1 MLVALTLAAVLV
13 TASPPPPPP
22 LTLAQAVAQ
31 AREASPLRGP
41 AQRLAEGSAEAARL
55 AGKWLNPLID
65 VRIENLS
72 QQDLAHDVFA
82 VVSQPLEF
90 GGKRA
95 LRRGIAT
102 AEVNL
107 AGANLQTVD
116 WQITLRTV
124 HLYVQALRSRGVF
137 ETLAAHRDGLTTL
150 ITIMRRRVAEG
161 YAAESD
167 LLRFEAESA
176 RMDIDIARAGLEL
189 GRSLGALTFVIGAEA
204 PIVSEQLVEPQALA
218 SPDLAAAAMT
228 AAIARHPEV
237 NAAAMRL
244 ARAQQVAALERA
256 RRLPD
261 PMLSAG
267 YKRTNGF
274 DTAVAGLTLT
284 LPVFD
289 HNGSAVAQAVG
300 EELAAQAERDAVL
313 RRLESEAATLIATA
327 QALSLRAA
335 RSDREL
341 LAPADGVRNAARAAF
356 REGTADVLKLIDAE
370 RVYGDVQR
378 AAIELRLEALAATL
392 EARLAVGL
400 EILP

>member
-1 MLVALTLAAVLV
+1 MLVALTLAAALV
-13 TASPPPPPP
+13 TASPPPP

-41 AQRLAEGSAEAARL
+41 AQRLADGSAEAARL
-55 AGKWLNPLID
+55 AGQWLNPLID
-65 VRIENLS
+65 VRVENLS
-72 QQDLAHDVFA
+72 QPALTRDVFA

-90 GGKRA
+90 GGKRG
-95 LRRGIAT
+95 LRQGIAT
-102 AEVNL
+102 AELNL

-137 ETLAAHRDGLTTL
+137 ETLAAHRDGLATL
-150 ITIMRRRVAEG
+150 IEIMRRRVAEG

-176 RMDIDIARAGLEL
+176 RMDIDTARAGLEL
-189 GRSLGALTFVIGAEA
+189 GRSLGALTFVIGAAA
-204 PIVSEQLVEPQALA
+204 PLVSGQLVEPPAIA
-218 SPDLAAAAMT
+218 APEPSAAAVAG
-228 AAIARHPEV
+228 AIARHPEV

-244 ARAQQVAALERA
+244 ARARQLEALERA

-261 PMLSAG
+261 PVVSAG
-267 YKRTNGF
+267 YKRTDGF

-284 LPVFD
+284 IPLFD
-289 HNGSAVAQAVG
+289 RNGSAAAKAAG
-300 EELAAQAERDAVL
+300 EALAAQTERDAVT
-313 RRLESEAATLIATA
+313 RRLESEATTLIATA

-335 RSDREL
+335 RSEREL
-341 LAPADGVRNAARAAF
+341 LTPADGVRNAARAAF